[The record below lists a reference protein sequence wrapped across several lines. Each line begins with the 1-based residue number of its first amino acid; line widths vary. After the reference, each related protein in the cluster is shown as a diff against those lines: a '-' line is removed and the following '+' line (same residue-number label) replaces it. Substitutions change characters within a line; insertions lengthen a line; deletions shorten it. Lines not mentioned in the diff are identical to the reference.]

1 MNLAF
6 SLRVL
11 ADLCYYVFAIS
22 SVATCAGH
30 SGLMLAGPLFGALAA
45 YFVAL
50 AGRKAP
56 KKRWLQHLAALLAA
70 GSLFFAHAPA
80 DWVVYVP
87 IAVYLQ
93 VIVFKRLVYVD
104 YDSTQSRFFLCLKI
118 LPAPLVLT
126 LVAGNKAGFLEVML
140 PYFLF
145 FLVLNVMLLRML
157 RHNEQ
162 VLSDGKF
169 RAMNLMQIGL
179 LCGAGW
185 LLTTGYVVTAF
196 QFLVRQ
202 LVRFVLRPLCNLI
215 LYAIGGVGWVLNK
228 IFGGIDFHLED
239 VDLSALDNLGQGMD
253 EGDQAV
259 MEFYEEASKNSETTR
274 VLTYAAIGLA
284 VIVTIVLIIVLFK
297 ILMRAARRPEDNKFA
312 DERSSLD
319 EKEDAGKR
327 LGFSPRDRV
336 RNYYRKFL
344 KQALK
349 AGLDPDENADSRE
362 IVQQMRPRFQP
373 QALDGLREVYIRA
386 RYSSQEI
393 TSADVKQAKEMYDDL
408 KKKEN

>member
-6 SLRVL
+6 ALRML
-11 ADLCYYVFAIS
+11 ADLCYYMFAIS
-22 SVATCAGH
+22 SVATCARH
-30 SGLMLAGPLFGALAA
+30 SGMMAAGPLFGALAA

-50 AGRKAP
+50 VSRKAP

-70 GSLFFAHAPA
+70 GSLFFAHTAA
-80 DWVVYVP
+80 DWVVCVP

-93 VIVFKRLVYVD
+93 VIVFKRLVYAD
-104 YDSTQSRFFLCLKI
+104 YDSAQSRFFLCLKL
-118 LPAPLVLT
+118 LPAPIVLT
-126 LVAGNKAGFLEVML
+126 IIAGNKAGFLEVML

-169 RAMNLMQIGL
+169 RALNLIQIGL
-179 LCGAGW
+179 LCSFGW

-215 LYAIGGVGWVLNK
+215 LYALGGVGWVLNK
-228 IFGGIDFHLED
+228 IFGGIDLHLED

-253 EGDQAV
+253 ESEQAV

-274 VLTYAAIGLA
+274 VLTYVAIGLA

-297 ILMRAARRPEDNKFA
+297 ILIRAARRPEDNKFA
-312 DERSSLD
+312 DERSALD
-319 EKEDAGKR
+319 EEEDSGKR
-327 LGFSPRDRV
+327 LGLSPRDRV

-349 AGLDPDENADSRE
+349 AGLDPDENVDSRD
-362 IVQQMRPRFQP
+362 IAQQMRRKFRP
-373 QALDGLREVYIRA
+373 QALDGLRDVYIRA

-393 TSADVKQAKEMYDDL
+393 TAADVKQAREMYDDL